1 LAAPAVAS
9 RLLASHTCE
18 EATMHTALDD
28 RHTQDRTD
36 RLAALWED
44 AALLFMIFSGIVL
57 VAALVAAF
65 VV

>member
-1 LAAPAVAS
+1 
-9 RLLASHTCE
+9 
-18 EATMHTALDD
+18 MHTALDD

-44 AALLFMIFSGIVL
+44 AAVVFMIFCGVVL
-57 VAALVAAF
+57 VAALAAAF